1 MNANT
6 LRRFFGLVKSQ
17 YNPSP
22 STLTILLKYCGYN
35 SLEELSSVR
44 KPPEKN
50 EVLTEESVLHFLG
63 TVFRNLPLQDG
74 HNLTAETL
82 VQHTIPFL
90 ERHPGLT
97 EPFHREVA
105 RSIPGRYYYFEKSV
119 NMDRLDGYYGDGLFH
134 YLRSNPT
141 PEGKIFAHSL
151 LVLRYWL
158 TSNKPAVDKHM
169 HELGNIA
176 VPANCPSHILGRL
189 MAARIL
195 VSHIHHQSID
205 GILADATKYLVSLL
219 AGSQHIAIP
228 AFPDFELA
236 VCEALVLIGREDE
249 GAEFIRRGKQL
260 LSFSRKPL
268 TINPFQLWEH
278 LILSKKNPSRRTLP
292 GTPKVKDIPTGN
304 ILNRR
309 YYNLVRIAHTR
320 STGKE
325 KSQLHEL
332 IAETGYAVFETS
344 KTRAQKASGKR

>member
-44 KPPEKN
+44 KPTEKT
-50 EVLTEESVLHFLG
+50 EVLTEESVLHFLS
-63 TVFRNLPLQDG
+63 TVFRNLPMQDG

-82 VQHTIPFL
+82 VQNTIPFL
-90 ERHPGLT
+90 ERHPGLA

-105 RSIPGRYYYFEKSV
+105 RSVPGRYYYYEMSV
-119 NMDRLDGYYGDGLFH
+119 NMDRLNGYYGEGLFH

-141 PEGKIFAHSL
+141 TEGKIFGHSL

-158 TSNKPAVDKHM
+158 TGNKSAVDKHM

-176 VPANCPSHILGRL
+176 VPATCPSHILGRL

-195 VSHIHHQSID
+195 FAHTHHQSID
-205 GILADATKYLVSLL
+205 GILADATKHLVSLL
-219 AGSQHIAIP
+219 AGSQQIAIP
-228 AFPDFELA
+228 TFPDFELA

-249 GAEFIRRGKQL
+249 GSEFIRRGKQL

-268 TINPFQLWEH
+268 TVNPFELWEH
-278 LILSKKNPSRRTLP
+278 VILSKKNPSRRALP
-292 GTPKVKDIPTGN
+292 GTSKAKEIPTGN

-309 YYNLVRIAHTR
+309 YNNLVRIALART
-320 STGKE
+320 TGKE
-325 KSQLHEL
+325 KSQLPGL
-332 IAETGYAVFETS
+332 IAETGYTVFETP
-344 KTRAQKASGKR
+344 KMRGKNASGKR